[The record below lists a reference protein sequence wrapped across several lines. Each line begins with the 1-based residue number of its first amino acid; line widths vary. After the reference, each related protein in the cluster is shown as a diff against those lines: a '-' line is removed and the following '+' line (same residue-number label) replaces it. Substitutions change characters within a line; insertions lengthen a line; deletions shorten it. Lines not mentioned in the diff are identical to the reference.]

1 MFKVIR
7 DLKVPHSNRLLTD
20 LGGNP
25 DLCKVTGDL
34 EDSTGGDR
42 VVGTAEPAK
51 QWNQSQDCLSII
63 SFTYL
68 FRSLLRKKE
77 WGR

>member
-1 MFKVIR
+1 MNIKKLFKVIR
-7 DLKVPHSNRLLTD
+7 DIEVRHPYRLLTG

-42 VVGTAEPAK
+42 VVGTAEPTK
-51 QWNQSQDCLSII
+51 Q
-63 SFTYL
+63 
-68 FRSLLRKKE
+68 
-77 WGR
+77 

>member
-1 MFKVIR
+1 MNIKNLFKVIR

-51 QWNQSQDCLSII
+51 Q
-63 SFTYL
+63 
-68 FRSLLRKKE
+68 
-77 WGR
+77 